1 MQYKTS
7 TRQQTETSMKLTYDD
22 YTVGW
27 IAALSDELAAAQALL
42 DTEHVTLAAL
52 PGDHNT
58 YTLGSIG
65 PHNIVVAGLP
75 EGVIGTSA
83 AGNAG
88 VNLIRTFPN
97 IRFVFMVGV
106 GGGVPAAGVRLGD
119 IVVSSPQ
126 GQTGKIP
133 SFVG

>member
-1 MQYKTS
+1 MQ
-7 TRQQTETSMKLTYDD
+7 LTHDD
-22 YTVGW
+22 YTIGW

-42 DTEHVTLAAL
+42 DTEHLTLAV

-75 EGVIGTSA
+75 EGVIGTNA

-88 VNLIRTFPN
+88 VNLIRSFPN

-126 GQTGKIP
+126 GQTGIIL
-133 SFVG
+133 SFLKWKLTDRRCNSV